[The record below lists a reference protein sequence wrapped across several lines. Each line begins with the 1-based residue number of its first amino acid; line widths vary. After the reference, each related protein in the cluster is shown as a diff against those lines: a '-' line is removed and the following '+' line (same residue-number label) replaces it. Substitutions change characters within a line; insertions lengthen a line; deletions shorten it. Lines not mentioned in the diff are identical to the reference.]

1 MNKSL
6 ILKNKIVLY
15 LSFLITFFIFI
26 YLVYFLING
35 QRGLIKYL
43 HLVKQENDN
52 NQTLANLKI
61 ENNFYIDRTMR
72 LQPNSVDLDFLDE
85 KVRKKLGSI
94 DKNEIVII
102 LDE

>member
-26 YLVYFLING
+26 YLVYFLVNG
-35 QRGLIKYL
+35 QRGLLKYFYL
-43 HLVKQENDN
+43 TKQAEEYNH
-52 NQTLANLKI
+52 TLANLKA
-61 ENNFYIDRTMR
+61 ENDYYIDRTKR
-72 LQPNSVDLDFLDE
+72 LQPNTVDLDFLDE
-85 KVRKKLGSI
+85 QTRKKLGLI

-102 LDE
+102 LDK

>member
-26 YLVYFLING
+26 YLVYFLVNG
-35 QRGLIKYL
+35 QRGLLKYFYL
-43 HLVKQENDN
+43 TKQAEEYNH
-52 NQTLANLKI
+52 TLANLKA
-61 ENNFYIDRTMR
+61 ENDYYIDRTKR
-72 LQPNSVDLDFLDE
+72 LQPNTVDLDFLDE
-85 KVRKKLGSI
+85 QARKKLGLI

-102 LDE
+102 LDK

>member
-26 YLVYFLING
+26 YLVYFFING
-35 QRGLIKYL
+35 QRGLLKYFYL
-43 HLVKQENDN
+43 TKQAEEY
-52 NQTLANLKI
+52 NQTLANLKAD
-61 ENNFYIDRTMR
+61 NNYYIDRTKR
-72 LQPNSVDLDFLDE
+72 LHPNTVDLDYLDE
-85 KVRKKLGSI
+85 KARKKLGLI

-102 LDE
+102 LDK